1 MVVGSD
7 ALFTEISP
15 LCEQDVRCVQA
26 PPQKLSST
34 TPTGAAKSIKR
45 KRNANVDNA
54 ENINPV
60 SAHCVI
66 GYVWIL
72 LDCVRLR

>member
-1 MVVGSD
+1 MLCLVVGSE
-7 ALFTEISP
+7 APFTEISP

-45 KRNANVDNA
+45 KRNADVENT

-60 SAHCVI
+60 SAIVS
-66 GYVWIL
+66 
-72 LDCVRLR
+72 LDMCGFS